1 MSFIPVGS
9 ILGKVLKQCRLTDDL
24 DAYKVFTVW
33 EDIVGSKIA
42 IHARPSKI
50 KGKIL
55 YVEVDDP
62 LWHAQIKYMKRDI
75 IGRLETFIKKGVFQD
90 VKFYLR

>member
-1 MSFIPVGS
+1 MSFTPVGS

-24 DAYKVFTVW
+24 DAYKAFTIW
-33 EDIVGSKIA
+33 EDIVGTKIA
-42 IHARPSKI
+42 LHARPARI
-50 KGKIL
+50 KGKVL

-75 IGRLETFIKKGVFQD
+75 LGKMETHIKKEVFQD
-90 VKFYLR
+90 IKFYLR